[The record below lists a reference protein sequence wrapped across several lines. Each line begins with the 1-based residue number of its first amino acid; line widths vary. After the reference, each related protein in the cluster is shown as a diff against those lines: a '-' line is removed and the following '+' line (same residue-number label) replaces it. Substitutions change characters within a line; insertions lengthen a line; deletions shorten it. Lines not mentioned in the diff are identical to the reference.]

1 MAKEVVMP
9 TGYRRYYRKIEHK
22 KERGTSVGFEA
33 ATIDRSDPADGQA
46 EGGEG

>member
-1 MAKEVVMP
+1 MP

-22 KERGTSVGFEA
+22 KERDTSVGFEA
-33 ATIDRSDPADGQA
+33 ATIDRSEPAGGQD